1 MADPLLEIG
10 GVSKSFAGHKALDR
24 VSLSVG
30 RGEVVALLGHNGSGK
45 STLVKVLSGV
55 YAADEGEIRRHAT
68 SLHFIHQS
76 LGLVASLT
84 VSENLGLGAAARGFG
99 LLPIDRGRERSR
111 VAKLMETFGAS
122 IDPDVRV
129 GALTQ
134 AEQTI
139 VAIIRALDSWT
150 GGDNVLVLDEPTAAL
165 HDEEVEALKRAIRT
179 LAASGAGVIFIS
191 HRLAEVAALADR
203 AIVLKNGRVVAERR
217 RGDFDQATL
226 VQLIAGAVPEVAG
239 ARTHARAGRSVLQV
253 RGLAA
258 PPLRHVTF
266 SVEPG
271 EILGLSGLVGSGME
285 QVNALVFGAAVPR
298 AGSVLVGTTPLQPG
312 SPAKAIG
319 AGLAYVPADRRRL
332 GGFGRFSARENVTLP
347 LLSPLV
353 TRWGAVDARRERRE
367 ALDWMDRLRVQ
378 PPGQTELAFDLF
390 SGGNQQKLVL
400 AKWLR
405 MRPRALLV
413 DEPTQGVDVGAQAE
427 IYRLLADAARQG
439 AAVVVSSSDTKEL
452 ADLCDRVLV
461 LRNGRLA
468 DELWGERLSE
478 SALVA
483 AALHDRTVDERYA
496 VQEG

>member
-1 MADPLLEIG
+1 MADPLLEIRG
-10 GVSKSFAGHKALDR
+10 ISKSFAGHKALDR
-24 VSLSVG
+24 VSLSVN

-55 YAADEGEIRRHAT
+55 YAAEDGAILRHAT

-76 LGLVASLT
+76 LGLVPSLT
-84 VSENLGLGAAARGFG
+84 VSENLDIGSGARGFG
-99 LLPIDRGRERSR
+99 LLPIDRRGERAR
-111 VAKLMETFGAS
+111 VGKLMESFGAS
-122 IDPDVRV
+122 IGPDSRV
-129 GALTQ
+129 GSLTQ

-139 VAIIRALDSWT
+139 VAIVRALDSWT
-150 GGDNVLVLDEPTAAL
+150 GTDNVLVLDEPTAAL

-203 AIVLKNGRVVAERR
+203 AIVLKNGRVVAERL

-226 VQLIAGAVPEVAG
+226 VQLIAGAAPEAMG
-239 ARTHARAGRSVLQV
+239 ARTDARVGRSVLQV
-253 RGLAA
+253 RGLTA
-258 PPLRHVTF
+258 PPLHDITF

-285 QVNALVFGAAVPR
+285 QVNALLFGAAVPR
-298 AGSVLVGTTPLQPG
+298 AGAITVGDNPLPPG
-312 SPAKAIG
+312 SPAKAID

-332 GGFGRFSARENVTLP
+332 GGFGRFTARENVTLP
-347 LLSPLV
+347 HLAPLV
-353 TRWGAVDARRERRE
+353 SRWGAVDARRERRE
-367 ALDWMDRLRVQ
+367 TREWMDRLRVQ

-461 LRNGRLA
+461 LRDGRLA

-478 SALVA
+478 PALVA
-483 AALHDRTVDERYA
+483 AALHDGHADPRYD
-496 VQEG
+496 VVEG